1 MLGPLLFLLHI
12 NDLPNVVTSQVRLFA
27 DDCLLYRPIR
37 SVVDQEAF
45 QCDMD
50 ALERWASTWG
60 VKFNAKKC
68 YLMNIART
76 CNHLTHNYSLNNH
89 ILQTVTREKYLGITI
104 SNDLNWST
112 HINTITN
119 KCNSKLG
126 FLRRNL
132 SRCPQK
138 LKETAYLSLV
148 RPTLEYAASVWDPHL
163 IKDRNS
169 LEAVQRK
176 AARFVYG
183 DYRWRASP
191 THMLKTL
198 GWKNLEARRRDSRLN
213 LMHNIT
219 HNITAV
225 SAEEL
230 GMVAADGRTKANHHF
245 KFRAMGA
252 VTAQLHGS
260 FVARTIPEWN
270 RLPAAAADAVSPT
283 SFQSKLNTLPV
294 NFWPCG
300 L

>member
-1 MLGPLLFLLHI
+1 
-12 NDLPNVVTSQVRLFA
+12 
-27 DDCLLYRPIR
+27 
-37 SVVDQEAF
+37 
-45 QCDMD
+45 
-50 ALERWASTWG
+50 
-60 VKFNAKKC
+60 
-68 YLMNIART
+68 MNITRT
-76 CNHLTHNYSLNNH
+76 RDHLTHNYSLNNH
-89 ILQTVTREKYLGITI
+89 TLQTVTREKYLGITI

-138 LKETAYLSLV
+138 LKETAYISLV

-163 IKDRNS
+163 IKDRKS

-183 DYRWRASP
+183 DYRRRASP
-191 THMLKTL
+191 THMLNTL
-198 GWKNLEARRRDSRLN
+198 GWKNLEARRRDRRLN
-213 LMHNIT
+213 LMYNIT
-219 HNITAV
+219 HNNTAV

-270 RLPAAAADAVSPT
+270 RLPAAAADAGSPT
-283 SFQSKLNTLPV
+283 SFHSRLNTLPA
-294 NFWPCG
+294 NFWPCS